1 MLGKGSRQ
9 MKELLS
15 LFLLQCLNTKKRK
28 QEKNPQEILQLSL
41 LQDMH
46 FCFRDHLKWFFSLIK
61 KILAF
66 LILLY
71 FHANIVNTVFSD
83 CTQLL
88 NWREI
93 YSTWKN
99 NLLQSMKM
107 SEHVKISYTNPA
119 EILLFINLLYFVQMK
134 FNHNIPLLF
143 SFPSFLLFLVRF
155 ANANRSSFSSSSSL
169 CRLPCWETPVLTFS
183 VAHICLSITAWPP
196 CFSFSNSEFLRQPA
210 VLYRPQKYLS
220 HCTTEIWKTICQ
232 GEVWLK
238 CLSKTACRLE
248 DNQSDAGIPN
258 HTLRIKSK
266 KKIKNHSQ
274 RQRKAWK
281 KQIHFKCALCSERVY
296 PT

>member
-1 MLGKGSRQ
+1 MLKYHTQIPLKFSYSLTCCTLY
-9 MKELLS
+9 KWNLITTS
-15 LFLLQCLNTKKRK
+15 PYFFLFL
-28 QEKNPQEILQLSL
+28 P
-41 LQDMH
+41 
-46 FCFRDHLKWFFSLIK
+46 FFSFLWDLLMQTEAVSPAAQVSAGC
-61 KILAF
+61 LAG
-66 LILLY
+66 
-71 FHANIVNTVFSD
+71 
-83 CTQLL
+83 
-88 NWREI
+88 R
-93 YSTWKN
+93 
-99 NLLQSMKM
+99 
-107 SEHVKISYTNPA
+107 P
-119 EILLFINLLYFVQMK
+119 
-134 FNHNIPLLF
+134 
-143 SFPSFLLFLVRF
+143 
-155 ANANRSSFSSSSSL
+155 
-169 CRLPCWETPVLTFS
+169 PVLTFS

-196 CFSFSNSEFLRQPA
+196 CYSFSNSEFLRQPA

>member
-9 MKELLS
+9 MKEVLS

-41 LQDMH
+41 LRDMH
-46 FCFRDHLKWFFSLIK
+46 FCFRDRLKWFFSLIK

-107 SEHVKISYTNPA
+107 SEDVKISYTNPA

-169 CRLPCWETPVLTFS
+169 CRLPCWETPSADLLSSPHMLIHNCLTS
-183 VAHICLSITAWPP
+183 LLLLLQQWILTAT
-196 CFSFSNSEFLRQPA
+196 CSA
-210 VLYRPQKYLS
+210 VQ
-220 HCTTEIWKTICQ
+220 TTEIPLPLHHRN
-232 GEVWLK
+232 LK
-238 CLSKTACRLE
+238 DHLPRGGLT
-248 DNQSDAGIPN
+248 
-258 HTLRIKSK
+258 
-266 KKIKNHSQ
+266 
-274 RQRKAWK
+274 
-281 KQIHFKCALCSERVY
+281 
-296 PT
+296 